1 MFRFFRGTRRGSR
14 MVVEIVG
21 FQRANGAIEERTIH
35 LEPGTEANK
44 ARHVKPLA
52 VRALVRNRA
61 KASRQRHLP
70 LLRYQRTYTT
80 PSFGRITHPPI
91 YYGHI
96 TRQRIMSPHNVITKT
111 TGSTGNR
118 PYSIPLAEG
127 RFDEDARRRS
137 PEGCARDWACCSPV
151 RFDRSVVRVPMGSG
165 RSVRAPRCPP
175 ERSAQCG
182 GGYVDR

>member
-1 MFRFFRGTRRGSR
+1 MTSAG
-14 MVVEIVG
+14 
-21 FQRANGAIEERTIH
+21 
-35 LEPGTEANK
+35 P
-44 ARHVKPLA
+44 
-52 VRALVRNRA
+52 RALVRNRA

-91 YYGHI
+91 YYRHV

-127 RFDEDARRRS
+127 RFDEDASRRS
-137 PEGCARDWACCSPV
+137 PEGCARDWSCCSPV
-151 RFDRSVVRVPMGSG
+151 RFDRSVVM
-165 RSVRAPRCPP
+165 CPID
-175 ERSAQCG
+175 SAQTSPPPQSPPHHPP
-182 GGYVDR
+182 